1 MLQRA
6 LSSRPAVCSAAAAL
20 FNVTLSSR
28 SSKHNPPPPSLSV
41 EPFQEIARGP
51 QHRHR
56 RSSAVPPLPP
66 TIAPLLDATDPPS
79 WSAPVTLF
87 HRFRHYSMS
96 IITVLPPS
104 AATAVT
110 VPLRFQPARSSPRS
124 IIAHIGPTNSGNAM
138 RWQTA
143 LLREWSNVICFR
155 KDSWGAAVPGAE
167 PQWRVRI
174 VWQWRVRITVACAY
188 RVASSGGVC
197 VSCGKQR
204 RHLHHYYYQHQ
215 HQHERYH

>member
-1 MLQRA
+1 MIAGVKQHAAAACCSA

-20 FNVTLSSR
+20 FNITLPSR

-41 EPFQEIARGP
+41 EPSQEIARGP
-51 QHRHR
+51 QQRHR

-87 HRFRHYSMS
+87 HHFWHYSMS
-96 IITVLPPS
+96 IITVLAPS

-167 PQWRVRI
+167 PQWRVRF
-174 VWQWRVRITVACAY
+174 VWQAAA
-188 RVASSGGVC
+188 ASAPLLLSA
-197 VSCGKQR
+197 SASA
-204 RHLHHYYYQHQ
+204 
-215 HQHERYH
+215 